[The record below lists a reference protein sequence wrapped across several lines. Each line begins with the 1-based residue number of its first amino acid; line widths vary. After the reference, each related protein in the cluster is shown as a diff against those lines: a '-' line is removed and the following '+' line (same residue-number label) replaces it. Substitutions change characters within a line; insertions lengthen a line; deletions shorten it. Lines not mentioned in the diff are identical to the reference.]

1 MLAGSPM
8 ISNPHQ
14 VPAQRIDNLLPLAV
28 MDALAKFLERD
39 VHDVVV
45 MEFLGREFAAEFEP
59 DTVEQIDF
67 LVC

>member
-1 MLAGSPM
+1 MLTGSPAV
-8 ISNPHQ
+8 SNPHQ